1 MKKFFALNLLLLSF
15 AAGFALEVN
24 KQELESLAANKEI
37 EFINYEG
44 PHAVINTVAQI
55 KGIGSEI
62 GAQIAS
68 DVSKKGHAG
77 NNGRYSVIHAVDSSV
92 KEKLDADILII
103 GNQAQIDHIN
113 NLRRIISGYLTAAYK
128 YSETDA
134 DTLAVFITVYNAVYR
149 SNIGAFFDK
158 YKAVVTDNL
167 DANYCGLSVDYRDW
181 PGKTQIVIPLY
192 DVNNGGL
199 STIDTSVISDKNV
212 ISSMKEDDDMNID
225 SRKNLVDLKERES
238 EDAGQNA
245 KNAQKQATEE
255 NKKLE
260 EEKAKQ
266 AQLKAEAEE
275 ADKKAEEKQKI
286 ADRNP
291 QDEQAQ
297 REAEKAKNEAEEKQ
311 KALERQ
317 EEIVK
322 EQTEKTEAE
331 RESAKKQQALS
342 DRKETEAQSERKD
355 IAKDQ
360 VTVQNAQAENTP
372 ENLDYGLLLVDEK
385 KQYSKIV
392 KFNKKNGKAVKDSPV
407 NVIHNREL
415 IRTGD
420 NFAVVAGENK
430 GAGAVKLV
438 LIDRENMEIILETE
452 EKLTDNSPLVYDGG
466 YFYCII
472 SEKGGNYLG
481 KFDSSLRLVMKSV
494 EAVKGASPVIITEN
508 AITVTGSDGKIKIL
522 EKSDIS
528 SKIGSGK

>member
-1 MKKFFALNLLLLSF
+1 MKKFFALNLLLVSF
-15 AAGFALEVN
+15 FSAAFALEVN
-24 KQELESLAANKEI
+24 KQELESLGSNKEI

-55 KGIGSEI
+55 KGIGSEM
-62 GAQIAS
+62 GVQIAS
-68 DVSKKGHAG
+68 DVSKRGHAG
-77 NNGRYSVIHAVDSSV
+77 NNGRYSVIHAVDPSV

-103 GNQAQIDHIN
+103 GSQSQLDHIN
-113 NLRRIISGYLTAAYK
+113 NLRRIISGYLTAAYN
-128 YSETDA
+128 YSESDA

-158 YKAVVTDNL
+158 YKSAVTDNL

-225 SRKNLVDLKERES
+225 SRKNLVDIKERES

-260 EEKAKQ
+260 EEKAKTERM
-266 AQLKAEAEE
+266 KAEAETAEKEAAEKEKIAEKNPSDQQAQSEAENARRE
-275 ADKKAEEKQKI
+275 ADNKM
-286 ADRNP
+286 
-291 QDEQAQ
+291 
-297 REAEKAKNEAEEKQ
+297 
-311 KALERQ
+311 KALEGQIENERMQ
-317 EEIVK
+317 SSV
-322 EQTEKTEAE
+322 TENE
-331 RESAKKQQALS
+331 REKARSQQALS
-342 DRKETEAQSERKD
+342 DRKESEAQSERKD
-355 IAKDQ
+355 IAIDQ

-407 NVIHNREL
+407 NVIHNRQF
-415 IRTGD
+415 ITAGD
-420 NFAVVAGENK
+420 NFAVIAGENK
-430 GAGAVKLV
+430 GNGAVKLV

-452 EKLTDNSPLVYDGG
+452 EKLSDSSPLLYDGG

-494 EAVKGASPVIITEN
+494 EAVKAASPIVITEN
-508 AITVTGSDGKIKIL
+508 AITVTGQDGKIKIL
-522 EKSDIS
+522 DKSDIS
-528 SKIGSGK
+528 SKIGG